1 MNEKTFVAIDFETA
15 TLQHPRHICQ
25 IGLVFVKDGEIVDRI
40 MRYVQ
45 PPENY
50 IDKFLT
56 SRIHRITPEMT
67 LGKQSFPEVWSEIR
81 DYFKNYL
88 VVAHNSSFDETVL
101 YENLEYHGISEEL
114 DFFECTF
121 TIFGYGVDALCEGF
135 GIDSFNHHDALF
147 DAECCARFYLNH
159 LDGIN
164 PDWDLVKERVQMNK
178 VYFHDP
184 LKGDVLKKELSG
196 ADPENPFY
204 NKKVVVTGLFDTI
217 ERIELGDKLKSMGA
231 DVDGGI
237 GKKTDY
243 VLTGREAGPAKMR
256 KIEELNSQGYNIVK
270 IYEDELKSILS
281 KY

>member
-40 MRYVQ
+40 MKYVQ
-45 PPENY
+45 PPGNY

-56 SRIHRITPEMT
+56 SRIHHITPEMT
-67 LGKQSFPEVWSEIR
+67 LGKQSFPEVWNEIR

-114 DFFECTF
+114 DFFECTYC
-121 TIFGYGVDALCEGF
+121 IFDSRLDALCEGF
-135 GIDSFNHHDALF
+135 GMESKGHHDALF
-147 DAECCARFYLNH
+147 DAECCAKFYLNY
-159 LDGIN
+159 LDGIKPN
-164 PDWDLVKERVQMNK
+164 NNIVNEYIDANRVIYHEK
-178 VYFHDP
+178 
-184 LKGDVLKKELSG
+184 LTGDVLKKDLIG

-204 NKKVVVTGLFDTI
+204 NKKVVVTGVFDCI
-217 ERIELGDKLKSMGA
+217 DRLELADKLKSMGA
-231 DVDGGI
+231 DVDTSI
-237 GKKTDY
+237 SKRTHF
-243 VLTGREAGPAKMR
+243 VLTGAEAGPAKMR
-256 KIEELNSQGYNIVK
+256 KIEELNRQGYDVTK
-270 IYEDELKSILS
+270 IYEEELKCILS

>member
-50 IDKFLT
+50 IEKFLI
-56 SRIHRITPEMT
+56 SIHHIKPET
-67 LGKQSFPEVWSEIR
+67 TQNQPKFPEVWSEIR
-81 DYFKNYL
+81 DYFYKYQ

-101 YENLEYHGISEEL
+101 IENLEHHGIGE
-114 DFFECTF
+114 DVNMFECTF
-121 TIFGYGVDALCEGF
+121 SIFGYGLEALCKGF
-135 GIDSFNHHDALF
+135 NMESFGHHDALF
-147 DAECCARFYLNH
+147 DAECCAKFYLNY

-164 PDWDLVKERVQMNK
+164 PDYDK
-178 VYFHDP
+178 VRECVEMSKVFYHDP

-196 ADPENPFY
+196 ADPDNPFY
-204 NKKVVVTGLFDTI
+204 NKKVVVTGLFDSI
-217 ERIELGDKLKSMGA
+217 ERIELGNKLKSMGA

-243 VLTGREAGPAKMR
+243 VLTGREAGPSKMR
-256 KIEELNSQGYNIVK
+256 KIEELNRQGYDVAK
-270 IYEDELKSILS
+270 IYEEELKYILS